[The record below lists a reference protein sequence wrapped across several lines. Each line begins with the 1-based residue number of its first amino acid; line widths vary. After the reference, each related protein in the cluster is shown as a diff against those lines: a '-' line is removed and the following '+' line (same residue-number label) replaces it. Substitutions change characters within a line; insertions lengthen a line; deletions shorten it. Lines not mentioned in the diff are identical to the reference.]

1 MWDGLYLLKSL
12 RVKLHMNVKEDK
24 ISLII
29 TPPAPP
35 PTTTTTF
42 EVLVF
47 LALSHH
53 QIGWLTNSSHVYFV
67 IQLHYR

>member
-35 PTTTTTF
+35 PTTTQQHLKF
-42 EVLVF
+42 
-47 LALSHH
+47 
-53 QIGWLTNSSHVYFV
+53 WYF
-67 IQLHYR
+67 